1 MRHRRHR
8 ARSLPQILDLLGKTA
23 LVVGALLVLA
33 WAVASGRGRDIAAA
47 AVAGGAIA
55 ASGVAFLLA
64 AFVVRAQRR
73 RHDREVDHR
82 RRIGRVG

>member
-33 WAVASGRGRDIAAA
+33 WAVASGRGRDIGGA
-47 AVAGGAIA
+47 AVAGGALA
-55 ASGVAFLLA
+55 ATGVGLLLA
-64 AFVVRAQRR
+64 ALAVRARR
-73 RHDREVDHR
+73 RQHDREVNHR
-82 RRIGRVG
+82 RRMGRAV